1 MCGKNKPYS
10 HSVSFVTQ
18 SECLIDTNINRE
30 EKPTAI
36 IHIESQKLWILK
48 LHNELILEEKKFFV
62 CFSFIN
68 FAPPFFVCFKN
79 STN

>member
-1 MCGKNKPYS
+1 MS
-10 HSVSFVTQ
+10 Q
-18 SECLIDTNINRE
+18 SECLIDTNINR

-48 LHNELILEEKKFFV
+48 LHNELILEEEKKLFFV

-68 FAPPFFVCFKN
+68 FAPPFLCVF
-79 STN
+79 